1 MRISTECGSMNKESN
16 IQIVQTY
23 VFGRA
28 VSVYYK
34 LRNGLTIPELFWR
47 FALSSARF
55 KVVEIVEDV
64 EAKMKTIAG
73 EYTLE
78 EFLDKLNF
86 FWEIISQNPQQSRIL
101 LNVEIEGRG
110 AFVAVYPSSGIVEFT
125 ANADLKNGT
134 LDLPI
139 ALDDL
144 MGKTE

>member
-1 MRISTECGSMNKESN
+1 MNEESN

-34 LRNGLTIPELFWR
+34 LRNGLTIPELFRR

-64 EAKMKTIAG
+64 EAEMKTIAG

-110 AFVAVYPSSGIVEFT
+110 AFVAVYPSGIVEFT
-125 ANADLKNGT
+125 ANADLKNSE
-134 LDLPI
+134 LYLPI
-139 ALDDL
+139 VLDDL

>member
-1 MRISTECGSMNKESN
+1 MT
-16 IQIVQTY
+16 
-23 VFGRA
+23 
-28 VSVYYK
+28 VYYK
-34 LRNGLTIPELFWR
+34 LRNGLTIPELFRR

-64 EAKMKTIAG
+64 EAEMKTIAG

-78 EFLDKLNF
+78 EFLDKLNY